1 MDELAAKQV
10 LVDFEIIAL
19 IALFLGI
26 AAFRIYRRYS
36 PREEIPTNDFDGFDL
51 VLMFFPAMMFLIAPM
66 LDLFATKSQLES
78 GKRSAEPG
86 VGFLLFNIFYFLFV
100 AVMTY
105 GIVAWVRN
113 RNVADLFGLRSR
125 SLPSVVMCSIIGG
138 VSSVLICAWA
148 IGNFSEDFLKT
159 IFEGLSAQELVNQMK
174 EKQSGLY
181 FVLSVIAACI
191 AAPIAEELL
200 FRGYMYKSVK
210 AATNPVFAAVIIG
223 ALFAV
228 AHVNLPALVP
238 LWAFSILLCLAY
250 EWSGSLWVPIGMHAF
265 FNGANILLMQYPEA
279 VQ

>member
-26 AAFRIYRRYS
+26 AAFRVYRRHS

-51 VLMFFPAMMFLIAPM
+51 ALMFFPALMFLIGPV
-66 LDLFATKSQLES
+66 LELLATQAQMEGGKKSS
-78 GKRSAEPG
+78 DPG
-86 VGFLLFNIFYFLFV
+86 IGFLLFNIFYFLFV

-105 GIVAWVRN
+105 GIIAWVRN
-113 RNVADLFGLRSR
+113 RNVADLFGLKRRSI
-125 SLPSVVMCSIIGG
+125 PSVVVCSIIGG
-138 VSSVLICAWA
+138 VSSVVICAWA
-148 IGNFSEDFLKT
+148 IGNFSEEFLRS
-159 IFEGLSAQELVNQMK
+159 IFDGLSAQELVNQLK
-174 EKQSGLY
+174 EKQSSLY

-200 FRGYMYKSVK
+200 FRGYMYESVK
-210 AATNPVFAAVIIG
+210 AATNPVFSAVVVG

-250 EWSGSLWVPIGMHAF
+250 EWSGSLWVPIGMHSI